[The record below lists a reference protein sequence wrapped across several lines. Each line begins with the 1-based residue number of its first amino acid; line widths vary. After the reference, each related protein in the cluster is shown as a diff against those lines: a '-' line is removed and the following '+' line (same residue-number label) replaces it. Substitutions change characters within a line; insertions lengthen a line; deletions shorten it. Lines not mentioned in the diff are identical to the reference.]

1 MAQFINGFFFYDLE
15 TVSLPKRAKSDLFE
29 FNDLLH
35 RKITNRTVKKQP
47 NHKNRYKLNGL
58 RSESKRW
65 NHPKGFHPFLYYVL
79 HKRFRCLEKSE
90 LPFLNQ
96 NSIYSFYAPKNLK
109 GAKPVYFDPHV
120 CTSKHLLVFVC
131 VCFIDTNYSVMHL
144 LSPIFPINR
153 RRLLDAIS
161 IYLGKALLFR
171 VPSSRF

>member
-1 MAQFINGFFFYDLE
+1 MWLNLSTVFSSMIWKPFPFRNGRRAIYLNLMIFF
-15 TVSLPKRAKSDLFE
+15 
-29 FNDLLH
+29 
-35 RKITNRTVKKQP
+35 TVKSQTGLSRSSLIT
-47 NHKNRYKLNGL
+47 KNRYKLNGL

-120 CTSKHLLVFVC
+120 CTSKHLLVLPF
-131 VCFIDTNYSVMHL
+131 L
-144 LSPIFPINR
+144 
-153 RRLLDAIS
+153 
-161 IYLGKALLFR
+161 
-171 VPSSRF
+171 